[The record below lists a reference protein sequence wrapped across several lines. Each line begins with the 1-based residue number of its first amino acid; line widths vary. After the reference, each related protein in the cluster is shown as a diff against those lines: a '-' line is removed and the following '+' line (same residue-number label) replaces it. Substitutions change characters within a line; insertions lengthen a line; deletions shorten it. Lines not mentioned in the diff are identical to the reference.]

1 MRLYRFIDTDKK
13 IDVVVVTDG
22 SCEQKRVFITESP
35 RGVVPAGSVNPSA
48 DEKAG
53 SDAFLALGWKW
64 NVGES
69 VQHEELVAFAENN
82 ALTLTIEPQGLN
94 EVVAVN
100 AEWND
105 ENDCVLSVYTTVP
118 AEKEIEIEIY
128 FPNSVKLN
136 NSIGR
141 YGVIRGDRKVLTS
154 KVNGRTPME
163 FTLADLGLDAK
174 EDLNLVVMA
183 DAGVQKFEVVAK
195 NSK

>member
-1 MRLYRFIDTDKK
+1 MRLYRFINTDKK

-35 RGVVPAGSVNPSA
+35 RGVIPAGSTNPSA

-105 ENDCVLSVYTTVP
+105 E
-118 AEKEIEIEIY
+118 
-128 FPNSVKLN
+128 
-136 NSIGR
+136 
-141 YGVIRGDRKVLTS
+141 

>member
-1 MRLYRFIDTDKK
+1 MRLYRFINTDKK

-53 SDAFLALGWKW
+53 
-64 NVGES
+64 
-69 VQHEELVAFAENN
+69 
-82 ALTLTIEPQGLN
+82 
-94 EVVAVN
+94 
-100 AEWND
+100 
-105 ENDCVLSVYTTVP
+105 
-118 AEKEIEIEIY
+118 
-128 FPNSVKLN
+128 
-136 NSIGR
+136 
-141 YGVIRGDRKVLTS
+141 

>member
-1 MRLYRFIDTDKK
+1 MRLYRFINTGKK

-35 RGVVPAGSVNPSA
+35 RGVIPAGSINPSA

-100 AEWND
+100 AEWNED
-105 ENDCVLSVYTTVP
+105 DACVISIITTVP
-118 AEKEIEIEIY
+118 AEKEVEIY
-128 FPNSVKLN
+128 FPNSVNLN
-136 NSIGR
+136 ESAGR
-141 YGVIRGDRKVLTS
+141 FGVIRGDRKTLAS
-154 KVNGRTPME
+154 KVSGREAMV
-163 FTLADLGLDAK
+163 FTLEDMGLDAK
-174 EDLNLVVMA
+174 EDLNIVVMS

-195 NSK
+195 NA

>member
-35 RGVVPAGSVNPSA
+35 RGVIPAGSTNPSA

-100 AEWND
+100 AEWNED
-105 ENDCVLSVYTTVP
+105 DACVISIITTVP
-118 AEKEIEIEIY
+118 AEKEVEIY
-128 FPNSVKLN
+128 FPISVNLN
-136 NSIGR
+136 ESAGR
-141 YGVIRGDRKVLTS
+141 FGVIRGDRKTLAS
-154 KVNGRTPME
+154 KVSGREAMV
-163 FTLADLGLDAK
+163 FTLEDMGLDAK
-174 EDLNLVVMA
+174 EDLNIVVMS

-195 NSK
+195 NA

>member
-1 MRLYRFIDTDKK
+1 MRLYRFINTDKK

-35 RGVVPAGSVNPSA
+35 RGVIPAGSINPSA

-94 EVVAVN
+94 EVVSVN
-100 AEWND
+100 AEWNED
-105 ENDCVLSVYTTVP
+105 DACVISIITTVP
-118 AEKEIEIEIY
+118 AEKEVEIY
-128 FPNSVKLN
+128 FPNSVNLN
-136 NSIGR
+136 ESAGR
-141 YGVIRGDRKVLTS
+141 FGVIRGDRKTLAS
-154 KVNGRTPME
+154 KVSGREAMV
-163 FTLADLGLDAK
+163 FTLEDMGLDAK
-174 EDLNLVVMA
+174 EDLNIVVMS

-195 NSK
+195 NA

>member
-1 MRLYRFIDTDKK
+1 MRLYRFTDTDKK

-22 SCEQKRVFITESP
+22 SCEQKRVLITESP
-35 RGVVPAGSVNPSA
+35 RGVVTPGSVNA
-48 DEKAG
+48 TEDEKKG
-53 SDAFLALGWKW
+53 SDAFLALGWNW

-105 ENDCVLSVYTTVP
+105 ENACVLSVYTTVP
-118 AEKEIEIEIY
+118 AEKEIEIY

-174 EDLNLVVMA
+174 RDLNLVVMA

-195 NSK
+195 NA

>member
-1 MRLYRFIDTDKK
+1 MRLYRFVNTDNK

-35 RGVVPAGSVNPSA
+35 RGVIPAGSTNPSA

-100 AEWND
+100 AEWNED
-105 ENDCVLSVYTTVP
+105 DACVISIITTVP
-118 AEKEIEIEIY
+118 AEKEVEIY
-128 FPNSVKLN
+128 FPNSVNLN
-136 NSIGR
+136 ESAGR
-141 YGVIRGDRKVLTS
+141 FGVIRGDRKTLAS
-154 KVNGRTPME
+154 KVSGREAMV
-163 FTLADLGLDAK
+163 FTLEDMGLDAK
-174 EDLNLVVMA
+174 EDLNIVVMS

-195 NSK
+195 NA

>member
-1 MRLYRFIDTDKK
+1 M
-13 IDVVVVTDG
+13 
-22 SCEQKRVFITESP
+22 
-35 RGVVPAGSVNPSA
+35 
-48 DEKAG
+48 
-53 SDAFLALGWKW
+53 
-64 NVGES
+64 GES

-105 ENDCVLSVYTTVP
+105 DNACVLSVYTTVP
-118 AEKEIEIEIY
+118 AEKEIEIY

-154 KVNGRTPME
+154 KVNGRTSME

-195 NSK
+195 NA

>member
-82 ALTLTIEPQGLN
+82 ALTLT
-94 EVVAVN
+94 
-100 AEWND
+100 
-105 ENDCVLSVYTTVP
+105 
-118 AEKEIEIEIY
+118 
-128 FPNSVKLN
+128 
-136 NSIGR
+136 
-141 YGVIRGDRKVLTS
+141 
-154 KVNGRTPME
+154 M
-163 FTLADLGLDAK
+163 ADLGLDAK

-183 DAGVQKFEVVAK
+183 DAGVQKFEVVVR
-195 NSK
+195 NS

>member
-1 MRLYRFIDTDKK
+1 MRLYRFTDTDKK

-22 SCEQKRVFITESP
+22 SCEQKRVLITESP
-35 RGVVPAGSVNPSA
+35 RGVVTPGSVNA
-48 DEKAG
+48 TEDEKKG
-53 SDAFLALGWKW
+53 SDAFLALGWNW
-64 NVGES
+64 NVGET

-105 ENDCVLSVYTTVP
+105 ENVCVLSVYTTVP
-118 AEKEIEIEIY
+118 AEKEIEIY

-195 NSK
+195 KQ

>member
-35 RGVVPAGSVNPSA
+35 RDVVPAGSVNPSA

-100 AEWND
+100 AEWNED
-105 ENDCVLSVYTTVP
+105 DACVISIITTVP
-118 AEKEIEIEIY
+118 AEKEVEIY
-128 FPNSVKLN
+128 FPNSVNLN
-136 NSIGR
+136 ESAGR
-141 YGVIRGDRKVLTS
+141 FGVIRGDRKTLAS
-154 KVNGRTPME
+154 KVSGREAMV
-163 FTLADLGLDAK
+163 FTLEDMGLGAK
-174 EDLNLVVMA
+174 EDLNIVVMS
-183 DAGVQKFEVVAK
+183 DAGVQKFEVVTK
-195 NSK
+195 NA

>member
-105 ENDCVLSVYTTVP
+105 ENACVLSVYTTVP

-174 EDLNLVVMA
+174 EDLNFVVMA

-195 NSK
+195 NA

>member
-1 MRLYRFIDTDKK
+1 MRLYRFINTDKK

-35 RGVVPAGSVNPSA
+35 RGVIPAGSINPFA

-100 AEWND
+100 AEWNED
-105 ENDCVLSVYTTVP
+105 DACVISIITTVP
-118 AEKEIEIEIY
+118 AEKEVEIY
-128 FPNSVKLN
+128 FPNSVNLN
-136 NSIGR
+136 ESAGR
-141 YGVIRGDRKVLTS
+141 FGVIRGDRKTLAS
-154 KVNGRTPME
+154 KVSGREAMV
-163 FTLADLGLDAK
+163 FTLEDMGLDAK
-174 EDLNLVVMA
+174 EDLNIVVMS

-195 NSK
+195 NA

>member
-64 NVGES
+64 NVGET
-69 VQHEELVAFAENN
+69 VQHEDLVDFAEENG
-82 ALTLTIEPQGLN
+82 LTLTIEPQEIN
-94 EVVAVN
+94 DIVTAS
-100 AEWND
+100 AEWD
-105 ENDCVLSVYTTVP
+105 AENNLVVTAVSELNQS
-118 AEKEIEIEIY
+118 KEVEAV
-128 FPNSVKLN
+128 FPNTVDLAESATRFGEITNGGHSIKGKILN
-136 NSIGR
+136 SW
-141 YGVIRGDRKVLTS
+141 T
-154 KVNGRTPME
+154 

-174 EDLNLVVMA
+174 EELDIVLFANGGVQSFNLVASA
-183 DAGVQKFEVVAK
+183 D
-195 NSK
+195 

>member
-1 MRLYRFIDTDKK
+1 MCLYRFIDTDKK

-69 VQHEELVAFAENN
+69 VQHKELVAFAENN

-105 ENDCVLSVYTTVP
+105 ENVCVLSVYTTVP
-118 AEKEIEIEIY
+118 AEKEIEIY

>member
-1 MRLYRFIDTDKK
+1 MRLYRFINTDKK

-35 RGVVPAGSVNPSA
+35 RGVIPAGSINPSA

-100 AEWND
+100 AEWNED
-105 ENDCVLSVYTTVP
+105 DACVISIITTVP
-118 AEKEIEIEIY
+118 AEKEVEIY
-128 FPNSVKLN
+128 FPNSVNLN
-136 NSIGR
+136 ESAGR
-141 YGVIRGDRKVLTS
+141 FGVIRGDRKTLAS
-154 KVNGRTPME
+154 KVSGREAMV
-163 FTLADLGLDAK
+163 FTLEDMGLDAK
-174 EDLNLVVMA
+174 EDLNIVVMS

-195 NSK
+195 NA

>member
-1 MRLYRFIDTDKK
+1 MRLYRFINTDKK

-69 VQHEELVAFAENN
+69 VQHEELVAFAETNGLN
-82 ALTLTIEPQGLN
+82 LVIEPQGLN

-100 AEWND
+100 AEWNED
-105 ENDCVLSVYTTVP
+105 DACVISIITTVP
-118 AEKEIEIEIY
+118 AEKEVEIY
-128 FPNSVKLN
+128 FPNSVNLN
-136 NSIGR
+136 ESAGR
-141 YGVIRGDRKVLTS
+141 FGVIRGDRKTLAS
-154 KVNGRTPME
+154 KVSGREAMA
-163 FTLADLGLDAK
+163 FTLEDMGLDAK
-174 EDLNLVVMA
+174 EDLNIVVMS

-195 NSK
+195 NA